1 MDGPMDWTVYTD
13 NHTHPSGSY
22 SVEFVAHYRR
32 DGGLDLF
39 AYEPEGSC
47 PELEDGRVD
56 ENHIF
61 LARLESEREL
71 DAAVEAVMAR
81 LGEGYELALFY
92 REAGSRKVIGKICT
106 HLQKHGAHH
115 AWVRSNGKEDWELV
129 IRRKDFPIAAEVVSS
144 NV

>member
-1 MDGPMDWTVYTD
+1 MDWTAYTD

-22 SVEFVAHYRR
+22 TVEFVAYYRR
-32 DGGLDLF
+32 DSGLDLF

-56 ENHIF
+56 EDHIF
-61 LARLESEREL
+61 LAHLESEREL

-81 LGEGYELALFY
+81 LGAGYEPAVFY
-92 REAGSRKVIGKICT
+92 REAGSRKLIGKIHT
-106 HLQKHGAHH
+106 HLQKRGAHH
-115 AWVRSNGKEDWELV
+115 AWVRSNGREDWELV